1 MQDIT
6 TEELGNIN
14 TEFYDR
20 LCQMRSALVEET
32 IAPLRGRGHRTI
44 RKLRDPA
51 TGEFREVQVLIT
63 VTGGGI
69 SYEDG
74 LQLEGTYV
82 HPFTGKLNETTFD
95 V

>member
-14 TEFYDR
+14 TEFYER

-44 RKLRDPA
+44 RKLKDPA

-69 SYEDG
+69 GYDED
-74 LQLEGTYV
+74 LQIEGTYV
-82 HPFTGKLNETTFD
+82 HPFTGKIVEALLD